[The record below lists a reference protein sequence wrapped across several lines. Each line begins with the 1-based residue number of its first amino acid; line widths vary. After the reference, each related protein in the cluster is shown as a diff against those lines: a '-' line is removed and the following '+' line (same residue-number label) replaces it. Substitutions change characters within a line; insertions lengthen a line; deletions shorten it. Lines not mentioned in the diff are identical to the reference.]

1 MSEYS
6 APLDEMMFA
15 LEHVADLGSLTA
27 LPGFEDVDPAFA
39 RDLLEQAG
47 RFMAEVMSP
56 LNPVGDREGARLEN
70 GGVRMPEGFREAYQ
84 SYVKAGWGAVAF
96 DPEYG
101 GGGLPYTVGVV
112 LTEMLASANM
122 SFGLCPAL
130 GEGAIEA
137 LAHHGSEAL
146 RRTYLP
152 RLVSGEWS
160 ATMDLTEPQAGSDL
174 GAIRTQAVPQ
184 PDGSYR
190 ISGTKIFITFGD
202 HDLTENVVHLVLAR
216 TPGAP
221 AGSRGISCF
230 IVPKFLV
237 RPDGGLAERNDLSVV
252 SLEHKLGIH
261 ASPTCVM
268 SYGERGGA
276 TGFLIGEENQGLR
289 YMFTMMNRERIFVGT
304 QGLGIAERAYQ
315 RALAYA
321 RERRQGRAIGLER
334 PSGEMSPIIDHADVR
349 RMLLTM
355 KAQIDAMRGLLY
367 ATAAAVDVSARH
379 PDGDQRALAEA
390 RVALLTPVAKAWLS
404 DLSVEI
410 ASLGI
415 QIHGGV
421 GYVEETGAAQY
432 LRDARIAP
440 IYEGTNGI
448 QSLDLVMR
456 KVPMQEGAVVGRF
469 LEELRAVDAELAGAD
484 LDDIRVGLAA
494 GVDALTQA
502 TDWLLER
509 IRTEPRDVAAAAAP
523 YLRLFGCVAGAYYLA
538 RSAHIARRRL
548 EAGEDRELFAGK
560 IASARFY
567 TGQLLPQ
574 AAALLPAIRAG
585 ASPLYDFE
593 PGGA

>member
-1 MSEYS
+1 MSEYA
-6 APLDEMMFA
+6 APLEEMIFA
-15 LEHVADLGSLTA
+15 LEHIADLGRLNA
-27 LPGFEDVDPAFA
+27 LPGYEDADPALV

-47 RFMAEVMSP
+47 RFMTDVMSP
-56 LNPVGDREGARLEN
+56 LNAVGDREGARLQD
-70 GGVRMPEGFREAYQ
+70 GAVHMPEGFREAYQ
-84 SYVKAGWGAVAF
+84 QYVKAGWGAVAF

-101 GGGLPYTVGVV
+101 GGGLPYTVAVV
-112 LTEMLASANM
+112 ITEMLASANM

-146 RRTYLP
+146 KRTYLS

-184 PDGSYR
+184 SDGSYR

-202 HDLTENVVHLVLAR
+202 HDLTENVIHLVLAR

-321 RERRQGRAIGLER
+321 RERRQGRAIGLE
-334 PSGEMSPIIDHADVR
+334 PSGGEMSPIIDHADVR
-349 RMLLTM
+349 RMLFTM
-355 KAQIDAMRGLLY
+355 KSQIDAMRCLLY
-367 ATAAAVDVSARH
+367 STAAAADISARH
-379 PDGDQRALAEA
+379 PGDDERALASE
-390 RVALLTPVAKAWLS
+390 RLALLTPVVKAWLS
-404 DLSVEI
+404 DAAVEI

-421 GYVEETGAAQY
+421 GYVEETGAAQH

-448 QSLDLVMR
+448 QALDLVMR
-456 KVPMQEGAVVGRF
+456 KLPMQDGAVVRRF
-469 LEELRAVDAELAGAD
+469 LEEMRAADAELTGAD
-484 LDDIRVGLAA
+484 LDDIRAGLAE
-494 GVDALTQA
+494 GVGTLARA

-509 IRTEPRDVAAAAAP
+509 IRTDPRDVAAAAGP
-523 YLRLFGCVAGAYYLA
+523 YLRLFGCVVGAYYVA
-538 RSAHIARRRL
+538 RSACVARRRAA
-548 EAGEDRELFAGK
+548 ETEDGRFLAAK
-560 IASARFY
+560 IGSARFY
-567 TGQLLPQ
+567 IGQLLPQ
-574 AAALLPAIRAG
+574 ATGLLPAICAG
-585 ASPLYDFE
+585 ASPLFDAD
-593 PGGA
+593 PGA